1 MHVQGIQK
9 YLHSHS
15 SEPIRVSKVWD
26 VLFGTLLLR
35 KIKVSSE
42 KIDQNS
48 ENLGMFF
55 LGRGFGG
62 DFS

>member
-55 LGRGFGG
+55 
-62 DFS
+62 